1 MQSFLLKLHS
11 LAVLGGGLE
20 RNSPFVGF
28 IIDSVLSHMSGGTMD
43 DRERGGSLKWRT
55 SETEAPEN

>member
-11 LAVLGGGLE
+11 LAVLDGGLP

-28 IIDSVLSHMSGGTMD
+28 TIDSVLSHMSGETMD
-43 DRERGGSLKWRT
+43 DRERLDRDRLLFLGTK
-55 SETEAPEN
+55 E